1 MKSHGDQHSGLIVP
15 IRSWRLAGL
24 VAMACIA
31 GSVSVLSAQS
41 ASSSKPAAPGKTGK
55 PKSGKPA
62 PAADAAAPQGPLA
75 NNGLK
80 AFGEM
85 IPMGRRS
92 RGVRIPSFDE
102 GRPTSVI
109 SAGALT
115 RVDDNRLFAEKLIID
130 LFGQKPQEDV
140 RVDLRTG
147 TYNMDHQILS
157 STERSRVSRSDFQIE
172 GDGMVFDTKTSQGK
186 MVGNV
191 EMIIFDVKQMAK
203 NMNMVKEEEPQ
214 PAAADQKS
222 GDKKPK
228 ANPSDKPASPDTP
241 GANPPGAATPN
252 PK

>member
-1 MKSHGDQHSGLIVP
+1 MLDVP
-15 IRSWRLAGL
+15 ILPR
-24 VAMACIA
+24 AMAGAVVMAWILCGLAAAIA
-31 GSVSVLSAQS
+31 QTVPKAK
-41 ASSSKPAAPGKTGK
+41 ASDPDAEAKTKAGRAPPGAPGE
-55 PKSGKPA
+55 
-62 PAADAAAPQGPLA
+62 APQGPLA

-85 IPMGRRS
+85 IPLGRRS

-109 SAGALT
+109 SAGSLI

-130 LFGQKPQEDV
+130 LFGQKPEEDV
-140 RVDLRTG
+140 RVDLKTG

-191 EMIIFDVKQMAK
+191 EMIIYDVKQLAK
-203 NMNMVKEEEPQ
+203 NLNMVKEEEPK
-214 PAAADQKS
+214 PSADQKKADTRAS
-222 GDKKPK
+222 DGRSLPDSAPRNTGDGDSTKGK
-228 ANPSDKPASPDTP
+228 
-241 GANPPGAATPN
+241 
-252 PK
+252 